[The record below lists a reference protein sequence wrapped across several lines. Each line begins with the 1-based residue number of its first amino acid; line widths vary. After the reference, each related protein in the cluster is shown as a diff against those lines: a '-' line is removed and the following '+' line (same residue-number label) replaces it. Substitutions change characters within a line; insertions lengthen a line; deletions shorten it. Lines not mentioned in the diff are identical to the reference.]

1 MTFEKFA
8 QVAREREKQMAL
20 LSGTLVLRKTS
31 RASQRKAG

>member
-20 LSGTLVLRKTS
+20 LSDTLVSLETGPDS
-31 RASQRKAG
+31 